1 MSKPIVFVVGTGGTI
16 ASKYDAALGGHTSA
30 ATAQD
35 LTGAIPEVLDLAD
48 IRTVEHSNVNSALMD
63 TATAF
68 GLGATLRKVLSDE
81 SVAGIVVTHG
91 TATLEETAY
100 LMDLTV
106 ATDKPIVTRGARIST
121 ARRGT
126 VRESLYSVWWLPR
139 PGSRSRC
146 SCARRRAT
154 QPAT

>member
-1 MSKPIVFVVGTGGTI
+1 MSKPVVCVVGP
-16 ASKYDAALGGHTSA
+16 AERSHPRYDAALGGHTSA

-35 LTGAIPEVLDLAD
+35 LTAAVPEVLDLAD
-48 IRTVEHSNVNSALMD
+48 IRTVEHSNMNSALMD

-81 SVAGIVVTHG
+81 SVTGIVVTHG

-106 ATDKPIVTRGARIST
+106 RPTR
-121 ARRGT
+121 
-126 VRESLYSVWWLPR
+126 
-139 PGSRSRC
+139 RS
-146 SCARRRAT
+146 
-154 QPAT
+154 